1 MKTDRALDDSFV
13 DGHALRTQLTEL
25 AGGADGDGSGSDVR
39 LTVLAAL
46 KEAVKA
52 GRASI
57 EQRLILDGSGQKCAE
72 RLCRLQDEIITCI
85 HDYAIT
91 HVFRASNLSSGE
103 RMAIV
108 CVGGYGRG
116 SLAPGSD
123 IDLLFLLPYKQTAL
137 GESIVEYILYML
149 WDLGFKVG
157 HATRSVEDCLRLSVE
172 DITIRTSILEARF
185 LLGQKALYADM
196 MTRFDETIVRKTAKE
211 FIAAKLEER
220 DNRHKK
226 AGQSR
231 YLVEPNVKESKGGQR
246 DLHTLFWIAKYYYRV
261 RSQQEL
267 RKAGVFSTAEFTK
280 FKKAQD
286 FLWAV
291 RCHLHFV
298 TGRAEERLSFEL
310 QPVLAERLNYA
321 DRPGASAVERFMKH
335 YFLIAK
341 DVGDLTRILCSTL
354 EEQRAKSA
362 TGLYGMIGALTRRS
376 KAIRGTTDF
385 LNQNNRITISNET
398 VFDTEPVNLIRMFQL
413 ADEHDLLF
421 HPDAMQLATR
431 SLNLID
437 AALRKD
443 PNANALFLS
452 VLTSKKRPERVL
464 RKMNECGV
472 LGRFIPDFGK
482 VVAMMQFNMYHHYTV
497 DEHLLRSIG
506 VLSEIDAGA
515 MEQQHPL
522 ANMLMSKIQQRRVLY
537 VALLLHDIAKGRPE
551 DHSIAGARVAR
562 RVCPRLGMSAQ
573 ETELVSWL
581 ITHHLLMSN
590 IAQTRDLNDPKT
602 IQDFAETMQS
612 MERMQLLL
620 ILTVCDIKAVGP
632 GVWNGWKAQLLR
644 TLYYEAEPILN
655 GGFSSIPRKER
666 IHGVLGELRSAFAD
680 WSKEDVERI
689 LALPYSNYWLM
700 VDRADQKRQLAF
712 IRQTDERG
720 DAFATNVFQRAEQD
734 ITEITIL
741 AQDHPRLLSTLAG
754 CCSAAGANIV
764 SAQIFTLR
772 DGRALDTIV
781 IQKLYTNAED
791 EERRGMQIA
800 RSIEKVLRGEVRL
813 AKLIADKENPNRRT
827 DAFDVE
833 PRVKI
838 DNTISEDLT
847 VIEVEALDRPGLLS
861 DIANALADLSLDIA
875 SAHIATFGEK
885 AQDTFYLTD
894 FAGQKIQSPQK
905 LAAVRKKLLA
915 TLGQNQ
921 HSSTAPPTL
930 PKPSVAKSVAR
941 PAAKKPKQPT

>member
-1 MKTDRALDDSFV
+1 
-13 DGHALRTQLTEL
+13 
-25 AGGADGDGSGSDVR
+25 
-39 LTVLAAL
+39 
-46 KEAVKA
+46 
-52 GRASI
+52 
-57 EQRLILDGSGQKCAE
+57 
-72 RLCRLQDEIITCI
+72 
-85 HDYAIT
+85 
-91 HVFRASNLSSGE
+91 
-103 RMAIV
+103 
-108 CVGGYGRG
+108 
-116 SLAPGSD
+116 
-123 IDLLFLLPYKQTAL
+123 
-137 GESIVEYILYML
+137 
-149 WDLGFKVG
+149 
-157 HATRSVEDCLRLSVE
+157 
-172 DITIRTSILEARF
+172 
-185 LLGQKALYADM
+185 
-196 MTRFDETIVRKTAKE
+196 IVRTTAKE
-211 FIAAKLEER
+211 FIAAKLDER

-261 RSQQEL
+261 RSQKEL
-267 RKAGVFSTAEFTK
+267 RKAGVFSATEFAK
-280 FKKAQD
+280 FNKAQD

-298 TGRAEERLSFEL
+298 TGRAEERLSFDL
-310 QPVLAERLNYA
+310 QPVLAERLNYS

-362 TGLYGMIGALTRRS
+362 TGLYGMIGALTRRN
-376 KAIRGTTDF
+376 KAIRGTKEF
-385 LNQNNRITISNET
+385 VNQNNRINIAHEN
-398 VFDTEPVNLIRMFQL
+398 VFDVEPVNLIRMFQL

-437 AALRKD
+437 AKLRKD
-443 PNANALFLS
+443 PDANALFLS

-522 ANMLMSKIQQRRVLY
+522 ANALMSKIQHRRVLY

-551 DHSIAGARVAR
+551 DHSIAGAKVAR

-590 IAQTRDLNDPKT
+590 VAQSRDLNDPKT
-602 IQDFAETMQS
+602 IQDFADTMQS
-612 MERMQLLL
+612 MERMQLLV

-644 TLYYEAEPILN
+644 TLYYEAEPVLN
-655 GGFSSIPRKER
+655 GGFSSIPRRER
-666 IHGVLGELRSAFAD
+666 IQSVLGTLSDAFSD
-680 WSKEDVERI
+680 WSADERDRI
-689 LALPYSNYWLM
+689 LNLPYDNYWLT
-700 VDRADQKRQLAF
+700 VEQSEQERQLTFVRDTDREQKAFATSVLHRADQDV
-712 IRQTDERG
+712 TS
-720 DAFATNVFQRAEQD
+720 
-734 ITEITIL
+734 ITIL
-741 AQDHPRLLSTLAG
+741 AQNHPRLLSTLAG
-754 CCSAAGANIV
+754 CCAAAGANIV
-764 SAQIFTLR
+764 SAQIFTLK

-781 IQKLYTNAED
+781 IQRIYTMAED
-791 EERRGMQIA
+791 EERRGAQIA
-800 RSIEKVLRGEVRL
+800 NSIERVLKGEVQL
-813 AKLIADKENPNRRT
+813 AKLIADKEKPKRRA
-827 DAFDVE
+827 DAFSVQPE
-833 PRVKI
+833 IKI

-847 VIEVEALDRPGLLS
+847 VVELEARDRPGLLS
-861 DIANALADLSLDIA
+861 EVSKSLADLSLDIA

-905 LAAVRKKLLA
+905 LAAVRKKLISALEHGGHTQPNGA
-915 TLGQNQ
+915 KLGG
-921 HSSTAPPTL
+921 TK
-930 PKPSVAKSVAR
+930 KPDAK
-941 PAAKKPKQPT
+941 AKKPA